1 MPQLVNPVETF
12 RVGLLITEQCNVA
25 CSHCW
30 FNSGPDRTA
39 RMELDEAVG
48 YIDQAREIP
57 TMEWISFT
65 GGEPFLLP
73 EMLQSLIAYASERSL
88 MTECVTNCFWAVT
101 EKEAERRLEG
111 LMDVG
116 LDVINIS
123 ADDFHQHHIP
133 FDRVRNCYE
142 SAKHLGLKITIMC
155 AVARSSKLRVREV
168 ARLLGDHGI
177 QIVRDKALKK
187 APSALAIETGFIP
200 VGRAA
205 EIPEDEWLIG
215 DGPLDGPCKAVLRDI
230 AIDPSGKVLPC
241 CSVAGLTEVA
251 EVGNVKQVRLKKLI
265 DEAGRRV
272 LFKVLSEEG
281 PRGLQRR
288 LGLRCRENFV
298 NRCHLCYTVLKDP
311 ASAELYDADCLGD

>member
-1 MPQLVNPVETF
+1 MAPHFLNPVETF

-30 FNSGPDRTA
+30 FNSGPDKTA
-39 RMELDEAVG
+39 HMEFDEADG

-57 TMEWISFT
+57 TVEWISFT

-73 EMLQSLIAYASERSL
+73 EMLQSLVAYATERNL
-88 MTECVTNCFWAVT
+88 QTECVTNCFWAVT
-101 EKEAERRLEG
+101 EGEAGRWLEG
-111 LMDVG
+111 LMNVG

-123 ADDFHQHHIP
+123 ADDFHQRHIP

-142 SAKHLGLKITIMC
+142 AAKRLGLKVTIMC
-155 AVARSSKLRVREV
+155 AVARSSKLRVKEV
-168 ARLLGDHGI
+168 ARLLGDDGI
-177 QIVRDKALKK
+177 QIVGDKVLRE

-230 AIDPSGKVLPC
+230 AIDPSGRVLPC
-241 CSVAGLTEVA
+241 CSVAGLTEAA
-251 EVGNVKQVRLKKLI
+251 EVGNVKQVRLQKLI
-265 DEAGRRV
+265 EEASRRV

-288 LGLRCRENFV
+288 LGLRGQENFV
-298 NRCHLCYTVLKDP
+298 NRCHLCYAVLKDNRL
-311 ASAELYDADCLGD
+311 SRVI